1 METQM
6 FIEALRTDIK
16 RELAAEILSELQPE
30 IKKALRANIFNLEEA
45 CQYLKVSGST
55 LRRMVR
61 NGEIAYFRQR
71 NQLYFRQIDLDKHIE
86 SILVRKG
93 ELQ

>member
-1 METQM
+1 MTTAD
-6 FIEALRTDIK
+6 FIEALRADLK
-16 RELAAEILSELQPE
+16 RELTTEILSELQPE
-30 IKKALRANIFNLEEA
+30 IKKALRANIFDFEEA
-45 CQYLKVSGST
+45 CEYLKVSEST

-61 NGEIAYFRQR
+61 NNEISYFRQR

-93 ELQ
+93 D